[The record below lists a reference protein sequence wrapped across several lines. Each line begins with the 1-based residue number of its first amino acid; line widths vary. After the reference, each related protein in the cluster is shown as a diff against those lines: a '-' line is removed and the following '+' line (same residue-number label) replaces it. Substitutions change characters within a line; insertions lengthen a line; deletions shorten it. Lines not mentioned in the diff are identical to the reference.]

1 MANFK
6 VDASNTTKKMP
17 KLTVKK
23 MPVYSKVSGLDTT
36 KKGGQERTN
45 DYTVNSS
52 RTDKFYEEAERR
64 GVAKEPNFENLAAGG
79 SAFKMK
85 GFSGFGNSPLKKMN
99 KKLVKQAADIRKKA
113 EEIEVEFVENFK
125 ILTSNRKK
133 KDSLE
138 EQRKSMNKRNIIGN
152 LNAQIKKKQ
161 KEEDAKNK
169 QNN

>member
-1 MANFK
+1 MK
-6 VDASNTTKKMP
+6 NTT
-17 KLTVKK
+17 
-23 MPVYSKVSGLDTT
+23 
-36 KKGGQERTN
+36 
-45 DYTVNSS
+45 
-52 RTDKFYEEAERR
+52 
-64 GVAKEPNFENLAAGG
+64 
-79 SAFKMK
+79 FKMQ

-113 EEIEVEFVENFK
+113 EEIEDEFVENFK
-125 ILTSNRKK
+125 ILTGNRKK

-138 EQRKSMNKRNIIGN
+138 EQRKSMNKRNIIAN